1 MWLLWVAVASA
12 AVTRTVSDGDVL
24 ATVCLAVESGDTIE
38 IDPARSVELSVDKC
52 DLYGKDNVI
61 VTSST
66 SGVAEVGGITV
77 VGGSG
82 VVLENLRLFVHPD
95 FTDESIFLNQASD
108 VVLTNIYL
116 AQATTGGVYAF
127 DAAGLQVQ
135 GLHHEEAGGLDDH
148 ILTIGTQPAAAAM
161 SISVTDVTGSGPGA
175 KISVVG
181 PAQLEVTLQDL
192 DLTGGEGSLGGCVQL
207 TAAKTLSVGPEITLY
222 NAQLHECSADT
233 GGALYMDKGVLDI
246 QGGSITSSQ
255 AATGGGAYFGPFTTV
270 TADGLTLR
278 ANVAPQG
285 AALAVDGGH
294 FTGSDLWVQE
304 NVSSPDGSGGAVLG
318 LAPSA
323 LDLSNSQLCGNL
335 VKGFGTDVGS
345 ALTLRGGKAS
355 LDHVELRGHSGGTAL
370 LFLDS
375 SAAFADL
382 GHLSVWD
389 NSQDLLIAAQSGAGF
404 TLRASLMAHAEMGY
418 VFPGGSPGT
427 GFNYWYQVSSP
438 NAVGSVHGSD
448 LTSGA
453 DPLLTGNPVGTD
465 CSIPLNLDAGSPLI
479 DQAGSGT
486 DPDGTVADIGA
497 HAFDQVPDT
506 GDTGETGETGETG
519 PETGDSGPQD
529 SDPQDS
535 ALPPTPLRLLGG
547 CGRDTRRGTGAAVL
561 LLGLAMLG
569 AGRRQG

>member
-12 AVTRTVSDGDVL
+12 SVTWTVSDGDVL

-38 IDPARSVELSVDKC
+38 IDPARSVDLSVDKC
-52 DLYGKDNVI
+52 DLYEMENVT

-66 SGVAEVGGITV
+66 SGVAEAGGIAV

-82 VVLENLRLFVHPD
+82 VVLENLRLHAHPV
-95 FTDESIFLNQASD
+95 FTDRSIYVNQASD

-127 DAAGLQVQ
+127 DAAGLQVA
-135 GLHHEEAGGLDDH
+135 GLYYEEAGGLADH

-181 PAQLEVTLQDL
+181 PGDLDVTFQDL
-192 DLTGGEGSLGGCVQL
+192 DLEGGEGSLGGCVKL
-207 TAAKTLSVGPEITLY
+207 TAAETLGVGPEISLY
-222 NAQLHECSADT
+222 NPQLHDCSADK
-233 GGALYMDKGVLDI
+233 GGALYMDSGLLDI
-246 QGGSITSSQ
+246 HGGSITSSQ
-255 AATGGGAYFGPFTTV
+255 AETGGGAYFGALSTV
-270 TADGLTLR
+270 TADGLTLQ
-278 ANVAPQG
+278 ANLAPQG
-285 AALAVDGGH
+285 AALAVEGGC
-294 FTGSDLWVQE
+294 FTGTDLWVQE

-335 VKGFGTDVGS
+335 VKGFGSDVGS

-355 LDHVELRGHSGGTAL
+355 LDHVELRGHSGGSAL

-382 GHLSVWD
+382 SHLSVWD
-389 NSQDLLIAAQSGAGF
+389 NSQDLLIAAQDGASF
-404 TLRASLMAHAEMGY
+404 TLRASLMAHADMGY

-453 DPLLTGNPVGTD
+453 DPLLTGDPVGTD
-465 CSIPLNLDAGSPLI
+465 CAIPLDLDAGSPLI

-497 HAFDQVPDT
+497 HPFDQIPDT

-519 PETGDSGPQD
+519 DTGPMD
-529 SDPQDS
+529 SDSQDS
-535 ALPPTPLRLLGG
+535 AVPPTPVRLLGG
-547 CGRDTRRGTGAAVL
+547 CGREPGGGTGAAML
-561 LLGLAMLG
+561 LLGLAVFG
-569 AGRRQG
+569 AGRRRA